1 MADLSPIMT
10 LFREFEVKY
19 RQAGDM
25 SFEEEKAS
33 GLLDE
38 CSGLEKQIMALPVSS
53 AQDLAAKLVVNT
65 RYGDF
70 TPDDVGTGGLLDQ
83 ALAILAVREH
93 PDAKLIE
100 LGRQF
105 AAAKADALKLQIE
118 QDRLRPAQQIAVEAA
133 GLVDDDKNLRPGYR
147 KAYNRIGRKTGYKAA
162 YDAFTAKHGE
172 CIRLMKAIHK
182 AKATT
187 LEGFAVKAAAVA
199 FDQLDFEVSDPV
211 PTDVAERELYRLARD
226 MAKVVKSKA
235 GDAHG

>member
-38 CSGLEKQIMALPVSS
+38 CRGLEKQIMALPVSS

-65 RYGDF
+65 RYGDYA
-70 TPDDVGTGGLLDQ
+70 PDGVGTGGLLDQ

-105 AAAKADALKLQIE
+105 DEIRAATVPLDEKRKAAYVAHEEAIAAAGIPDAFSDRTDE
-118 QDRLRPAQQIAVEAA
+118 QAQLAKKIAHE
-133 GLVDDDKNLRPGYR
+133 
-147 KAYNRIGRKTGYKAA
+147 TGSAAA
-162 YDAFTAKHGE
+162 YDAFSKAHAKL
-172 CIRLMKAIHK
+172 IRLMKAIYRT
-182 AKATT
+182 KATT

-199 FDQLDFEVSDPV
+199 FDQSDFEVSDPV

-226 MAKVVKSKA
+226 MAKVVKAKA
-235 GDAHG
+235 GGARG

>member
-38 CSGLEKQIMALPVSS
+38 CRGLEKQIMALPISS
-53 AQDLAAKLVVNT
+53 AQDLAAKLIANT

-83 ALAILAVREH
+83 ALALLAPRGH
-93 PDAKLIE
+93 PDAELIE

-105 AAAKADALKLQIE
+105 EETRAKAIPLDQGRRAAYAACEETIAEAGIPEAFADRTAE
-118 QDRLRPAQQIAVEAA
+118 QDEFVKSLHREHGFRSTL
-133 GLVDDDKNLRPGYR
+133 
-147 KAYNRIGRKTGYKAA
+147 
-162 YDAFTAKHGE
+162 DAFNKVHSKL
-172 CIRLMKAIHK
+172 IRLMKAIHRTR
-182 AKATT
+182 ATT
-187 LEGFAVKAAAVA
+187 LEGFAVKAMAVA
-199 FDQLDFEVSDPV
+199 FDQSDFEVSDPV
-211 PTDVAERELYRLARD
+211 PTDVAERQLYRLARD

-235 GDAHG
+235 GGAHG